1 MKVHD
6 FPGCCS
12 AQVIGD
18 LGGTH
23 TSYGRTYEVKADALV
38 KEIVEYRWFKTDGI
52 ISATTNS
59 DQREAAKAL
68 RKLGFKSSV
77 SSKGGNHGKKIRIWY
92 IDASVLRENISK
104 IRKEM

>member
-1 MKVHD
+1 MMVHD

-18 LGGTH
+18 LGGTK
-23 TSYGRTYEVKADALV
+23 TSYGRTDKIETDTLI

-77 SSKGGNHGKKIRIWY
+77 SSKSGNHGKKIRIWY
-92 IDASVLRENISK
+92 IDASVLRENIQQ